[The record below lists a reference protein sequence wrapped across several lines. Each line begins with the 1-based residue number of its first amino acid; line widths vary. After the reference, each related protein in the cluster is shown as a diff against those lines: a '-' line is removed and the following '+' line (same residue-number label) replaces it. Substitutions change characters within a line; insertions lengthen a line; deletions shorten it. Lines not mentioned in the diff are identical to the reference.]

1 MLFILGFIVSLFLS
15 FLIVTLLIYLICI
28 CFGLTFSWPIAIG
41 IWLVLLLLKH
51 VFGK

>member
-1 MLFILGFIVSLFLS
+1 MLFILGLIVALFLS
-15 FLIVTLLIYLICI
+15 FLVTSILVYLICI
-28 CFGLTFSWPIAIG
+28 CFSLTFSWPIVIG